1 MKTIIQL
8 LIVALVVHASARGG
22 MASWKYIKFKDA
34 VEQEARFAGDE
45 TASVLKARILDLAAV
60 HDVELDPA
68 DVEVHKDGTFT
79 TVSAA
84 YIEYI
89 ELVPRFYTREQLF
102 EFEVSVHPVRPLTAD
117 DLR

>member
-1 MKTIIQL
+1 M
-8 LIVALVVHASARGG
+8 V
-22 MASWKYIKFKDA
+22 
-34 VEQEARFAGDE
+34 AGDE
-45 TASVLKARILDLAAV
+45 TTVLPPSAGEQDSRVRARAR
-60 HDVELDPA
+60 HELDPA
-68 DVEVHKDGTFT
+68 DVAVHKDGTFT